1 MTVRYEDV
9 VIRRLRLDD
18 LEAIQ
23 ALHARQAA
31 ASDDAFSELRVTP
44 RQHAWEMYR
53 LRQSWIADQRYIAYV
68 ACAPGEEGEL
78 LLGYGAAVI
87 EYQAHLFK
95 VEVTASLGELWVE
108 PEHRR
113 HGVGR
118 ALVSSILEAV
128 AARGITWV
136 SVHLAGNAQEA
147 LPFFDKLQ
155 FRVGATELRLN
166 LSACAQ

>member
-1 MTVRYEDV
+1 ME
-9 VIRRLRLDD
+9 
-18 LEAIQ
+18 
-23 ALHARQAA
+23 
-31 ASDDAFSELRVTP
+31 
-44 RQHAWEMYR
+44 
-53 LRQSWIADQRYIAYV
+53 
-68 ACAPGEEGEL
+68 
-78 LLGYGAAVI
+78 
-87 EYQAHLFK
+87 
-95 VEVTASLGELWVE
+95 
-108 PEHRR
+108 
-113 HGVGR
+113 GR